1 MIRMTRLV
9 ITAAALAMLAAAT
22 PAAEGLHIG
31 PGAGTLQPTLI
42 RVTGFVKDA
51 PNGVATLG
59 SLTLGVGHKV
69 ETMALTEVQI
79 LNGPLT
85 EGPAA
90 LRQYWLYNPNLLLIG
105 NSRLLEEISSAPTQT
120 KLTLFAYLECSNR
133 MLVVKVDRS

>member
-9 ITAAALAMLAAAT
+9 ITAAALAMLAAQT
-22 PAAEGLHIG
+22 SAADGLHG
-31 PGAGTLQPTLI
+31 PGTLQPTLI

-69 ETMALTEVQI
+69 ETMALTGVQI

-120 KLTLFAYLECSNR
+120 KLTLFAYLEGSNR

>member
-1 MIRMTRLV
+1 MFRMIRSMAMGGAFLLATG
-9 ITAAALAMLAAAT
+9 TAAAQ
-22 PAAEGLHIG
+22 GLHIG
-31 PGAGTLQPTLI
+31 PGAGALQHVLV

-69 ETMALTEVQI
+69 ETLALTGVQV

-120 KLTLFAYLECSNR
+120 KLTLFAYLEGSNR